1 MENTTENNQLNICG
15 YCSNKITDEEI
26 RILTITDKDGKIL
39 DKINICNGCSK
50 RLHVKF
56 ALSGMSKED
65 VDSLDDFLSRKKK

>member
-1 MENTTENNQLNICG
+1 MENTKKINQTNICG
-15 YCSNKITDEEI
+15 YCSNVITGNESGTL
-26 RILTITDKDGKIL
+26 ILKNKDGKTV

-56 ALSGMSKED
+56 ALSRMSKED

>member
-1 MENTTENNQLNICG
+1 MVNTKEIDHANVCG
-15 YCSNKITDEEI
+15 YCSNKIADEEI